1 MAFHNVVL
9 LFLVIFN
16 RANIIRTQD
25 NSQVD
30 KRLLLDDP
38 QTATSQ
44 LLSLQREIQTLQ
56 TKIAEFDV
64 HQSQIQ
70 FLNAQ
75 VSQLQQENTALK
87 QQISHGSS
95 SNDVQILTN
104 KVATLEALNLDQ
116 ELPLLKSKVDSV
128 VTENQNLLLHSG
140 IINCIHVHVFRLS
153 ERQHLFYYN
162 YRRKIQMHWLL
173 KNCCS
178 RMSKSMLSV
187 MDNLIYIPS
196 FALGYIK
203 FIRVLHLYW
212 CLD

>member
-16 RANIIRTQD
+16 RANIIRTQED
-25 NSQVD
+25 SQVD

-56 TKIAEFDV
+56 TKIAEIDV

-153 ERQHLFYYN
+153 ERQHSFYYN

-187 MDNLIYIPS
+187 MDNLIYTYTQFCS
-196 FALGYIK
+196 W
-203 FIRVLHLYW
+203 LH
-212 CLD
+212 

>member
-16 RANIIRTQD
+16 RANIIGTHE

-44 LLSLQREIQTLQ
+44 LLSLQREIQTMQ
-56 TKIAEFDV
+56 TKIAEIDV

-95 SNDVQILTN
+95 SHDVQILTS
-104 KVATLEALNLDQ
+104 KVATLEALHLDQ

-140 IINCIHVHVFRLS
+140 MYYLYFNC
-153 ERQHLFYYN
+153 QKDN
-162 YRRKIQMHWLL
+162 IQFVTMTEGKYKGIGAKEPL
-173 KNCCS
+173 
-178 RMSKSMLSV
+178 
-187 MDNLIYIPS
+187 P
-196 FALGYIK
+196 
-203 FIRVLHLYW
+203 
-212 CLD
+212 

>member
-1 MAFHNVVL
+1 MARKLADLF
-9 LFLVIFN
+9 FLVIFSKC
-16 RANIIRTQD
+16 IINAEGT
-25 NSQVD
+25 SQVD

-56 TKIAEFDV
+56 TKIAEIDV

-95 SNDVQILTN
+95 SHDVQILTS
-104 KVATLEALNLDQ
+104 KVATLEALHLDQ

-140 IINCIHVHVFRLS
+140 IITCINEFQL
-153 ERQHLFYYN
+153 
-162 YRRKIQMHWLL
+162 
-173 KNCCS
+173 
-178 RMSKSMLSV
+178 
-187 MDNLIYIPS
+187 
-196 FALGYIK
+196 
-203 FIRVLHLYW
+203 
-212 CLD
+212 

>member
-1 MAFHNVVL
+1 MAFYNVVL

-56 TKIAEFDV
+56 TKIAEIDV

-75 VSQLQQENTALK
+75 MSQLQQENTALK

-104 KVATLEALNLDQ
+104 KVATLEALHLDQ

-140 IINCIHVHVFRLS
+140 IMYMYSTV
-153 ERQHLFYYN
+153 
-162 YRRKIQMHWLL
+162 RKTTFILL
-173 KNCCS
+173 QLQKENS
-178 RMSKSMLSV
+178 
-187 MDNLIYIPS
+187 N
-196 FALGYIK
+196 ALVTK
-203 FIRVLHLYW
+203 ELLQ
-212 CLD
+212 

>member
-1 MAFHNVVL
+1 MARKLADLF
-9 LFLVIFN
+9 FLVIFSKC
-16 RANIIRTQD
+16 IIIAEEA
-25 NSQVD
+25 SQVD

-56 TKIAEFDV
+56 TKIAEIDV

-95 SNDVQILTN
+95 SHDVQILTS
-104 KVATLEALNLDQ
+104 KVATLEALHLDQ

-140 IINCIHVHVFRLS
+140 M
-153 ERQHLFYYN
+153 YYLYFN
-162 YRRKIQMHWLL
+162 SQKDNIQFVTMTEGKCKGIGAKEPL
-173 KNCCS
+173 
-178 RMSKSMLSV
+178 
-187 MDNLIYIPS
+187 P
-196 FALGYIK
+196 
-203 FIRVLHLYW
+203 
-212 CLD
+212 

>member
-1 MAFHNVVL
+1 MAFHDVVL

-16 RANIIRTQD
+16 RVNITRTHE

-30 KRLLLDDP
+30 KRLLLNDP

-56 TKIAEFDV
+56 IKMAEIDV

-75 VSQLQQENTALK
+75 VSQLQKENTALK

-95 SNDVQILTN
+95 SHDVQILTS
-104 KVATLEALNLDQ
+104 KVATLEALKIHLDQ

-128 VTENQNLLLHSG
+128 VTENQNSLLHSG
-140 IINCIHVHVFRLS
+140 IITCINVFQL
-153 ERQHLFYYN
+153 
-162 YRRKIQMHWLL
+162 
-173 KNCCS
+173 
-178 RMSKSMLSV
+178 
-187 MDNLIYIPS
+187 
-196 FALGYIK
+196 
-203 FIRVLHLYW
+203 
-212 CLD
+212 

>member
-16 RANIIRTQD
+16 RANIIRTHE

-56 TKIAEFDV
+56 TKIAEIDV

-95 SNDVQILTN
+95 SHDVQILTS
-104 KVATLEALNLDQ
+104 KVATLEALHLDQ

-140 IINCIHVHVFRLS
+140 MYYLYFNC
-153 ERQHLFYYN
+153 QKDN
-162 YRRKIQMHWLL
+162 IQFVTMTEGKCKGIWC
-173 KNCCS
+173 KRAITSTVECQ
-178 RMSKSMLSV
+178 
-187 MDNLIYIPS
+187 NLY
-196 FALGYIK
+196 
-203 FIRVLHLYW
+203 
-212 CLD
+212 

>member
-1 MAFHNVVL
+1 MAFYNVVL

-56 TKIAEFDV
+56 TKIAEIDV

-95 SNDVQILTN
+95 SNAVQILTN

-153 ERQHLFYYN
+153 ERQHSFYYN

-187 MDNLIYIPS
+187 MDNLIYTYTQFCS
-196 FALGYIK
+196 W
-203 FIRVLHLYW
+203 LH
-212 CLD
+212 

>member
-56 TKIAEFDV
+56 TKIAEIDV

-153 ERQHLFYYN
+153 ERQHSFYYN

-187 MDNLIYIPS
+187 MDNLIYTYTQFCS
-196 FALGYIK
+196 W
-203 FIRVLHLYW
+203 LH
-212 CLD
+212 

>member
-16 RANIIRTQD
+16 RANIIRTQED
-25 NSQVD
+25 SQVD

-56 TKIAEFDV
+56 TKIAEIDV

-95 SNDVQILTN
+95 SHDVQILTS
-104 KVATLEALNLDQ
+104 KMAKLEALHLDQ

-153 ERQHLFYYN
+153 ERQHSFYYN

-187 MDNLIYIPS
+187 MDNLIYTYTQFCS
-196 FALGYIK
+196 W
-203 FIRVLHLYW
+203 LH
-212 CLD
+212 